1 MNANTWAAI
10 MDDQPGA
17 FSNRINGTYPA
28 KKPLSTVPPNVL
40 AVLPRL
46 PDDIQY
52 RFVRRHLIL
61 LDTRAGVIL
70 ERIPYAIWRT
80 DCRKVDLPS
89 LNPASQSRRDA
100 SRETC
105 RGSCER
111 RCADRTVQPDERGA
125 SAAEL
130 AAVIPVMDHHHAPY
144 TFVLR
149 PTPPFRLDLTAWALR
164 RRARNLID
172 RWDGTT
178 YRRVIVMDGRP
189 TELAV
194 RQTGSSAAPRLHVT
208 ATPPLN
214 TPLERRGVRSIL
226 DRLLGLRIDL
236 TDWYRMA
243 AGDARLRPLADTFR
257 GMKPP
262 RFPTMFEAVVNG
274 FACQQLSLEVG
285 LELLNRLATI
295 SGARLGRRGDVR
307 YAFPTAQDIAP
318 LPAEKYRA
326 IGFSRQKVRA
336 LLDLARPITLQEL
349 ELESVAREDDAV
361 ARQRLLKLRGV
372 GRWTAEYVLLRGVG
386 RLHVF
391 PGDDVGAQKRLARW
405 LGRSRPL
412 DYAGVHRAVERW
424 QPYAGLVY
432 FHLLLDG
439 LSQAGALDRDP
450 ESTSNG
456 SIIEASRPG
465 RGSR

>member
-1 MNANTWAAI
+1 M
-10 MDDQPGA
+10 
-17 FSNRINGTYPA
+17 
-28 KKPLSTVPPNVL
+28 
-40 AVLPRL
+40 
-46 PDDIQY
+46 
-52 RFVRRHLIL
+52 
-61 LDTRAGVIL
+61 
-70 ERIPYAIWRT
+70 
-80 DCRKVDLPS
+80 
-89 LNPASQSRRDA
+89 
-100 SRETC
+100 
-105 RGSCER
+105 
-111 RCADRTVQPDERGA
+111 
-125 SAAEL
+125 
-130 AAVIPVMDHHHAPY
+130 IPVVDQRQTAH

-164 RRARNLID
+164 RRPRNLID

-178 YRRVIVMDGRP
+178 YRRVIIVEGRP

-194 RQTGSSAAPRLHVT
+194 RQTGSSAAPRLRVT
-208 ATPPLN
+208 ATPPPQTL
-214 TPLERRGVRSIL
+214 LERRRVRSIA

-243 AGDARLRPLADTFR
+243 ASDGRLRPLADTFR

-262 RFPTMFEAVVNG
+262 RFPTVFEALVNA

-295 SGARLGRRGDVR
+295 SSVRLGRRGDVR
-307 YAFPTAQDIAP
+307 YAFPTAQDIAR

-336 LLDLARPITLQEL
+336 LLDLARPITRQEL
-349 ELESVAREDDAV
+349 ELESLAREDDAV
-361 ARQRLLKLRGV
+361 VRQRLLELRGV

-456 SIIEASRPG
+456 SIIDASRPS
-465 RGSR
+465 RLGSR